1 MRPYSLARP
10 PLKERIERSKGW
22 IAERWKKLEVEVGD
36 ENFSLASST
45 KTYAEIFYS
54 IPGEDIFRRS
64 HLKGTEKFEVLKRKL
79 RWKQKNG
86 RCTQIRSLE
95 TDHLFN
101 ILKSAKVHADDL
113 SCDVIKAVLKDR
125 VNGGKIP
132 LEEALVCPVEEV
144 RLAAALVV
152 QRENNS
158 AASVKIQTKDSF
170 VPGQYSKSIPFNFLN
185 AAGESSC

>member
-1 MRPYSLARP
+1 MLPYSRGSIAQP

-22 IAERWKKLEVEVGD
+22 IADRWKKLEINAD
-36 ENFSLASST
+36 NENFPPSLRNS
-45 KTYAEIFYS
+45 TYAEIFYS
-54 IPGEDIFRRS
+54 IPEEDIFRRS

-113 SCDVIKAVLKDR
+113 SRDVIKAVLKDR
-125 VNGGKIP
+125 VNGGRIP
-132 LEEALVCPVEEV
+132 LEEALVCSVDEV
-144 RLAAALVV
+144 RLAAALIV
-152 QRENNS
+152 QKETQNS
-158 AASVKIQTKDSF
+158 TSNKV
-170 VPGQYSKSIPFNFLN
+170 
-185 AAGESSC
+185 